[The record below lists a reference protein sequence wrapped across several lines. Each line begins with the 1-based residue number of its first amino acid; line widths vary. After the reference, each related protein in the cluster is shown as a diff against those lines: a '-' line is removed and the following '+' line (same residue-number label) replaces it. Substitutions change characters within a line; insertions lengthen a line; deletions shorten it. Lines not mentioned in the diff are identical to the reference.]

1 MDIVHHRCC
10 GLDIHKR
17 SVAACLI
24 TPKADGTPHK
34 TIRSFGTMTADLVE
48 MADWLQRAGC
58 THVAMESTG
67 VYWKPI
73 YNLLE
78 DRFNLLLVNTKHLKI
93 VPGHKTDVKDC
104 AWIAELL
111 RVGLLQASFVPERAE
126 RELRELTRYRSS
138 LVHERTAETNRLQ
151 KTLEGANIK
160 LASVASEVTG
170 KSGRAMLAALVAG
183 TTDPTMLADLAQ
195 RQLRRKIPELQRALA
210 GRFGSHQRFL
220 VAEQLAHIDDLE
232 ARIERI
238 SEEIKERMRPF
249 EDLIALLDSIPGIN
263 RWTAEVVLAE
273 IGFDMRRFPS
283 ADHLSSWA
291 GMCPG
296 NRESAGKRKSGR
308 TRKGSPSLRVALT
321 EAGHAAGRGK
331 TYLAAQLHR
340 LIPRIGLKK
349 AAIAVGHS
357 ILVIIYYVLTR
368 RQPFQD
374 LGALYFDHRHQAALE
389 QRLIRRLQALGNVV
403 TVQRVV
409 PTPAT

>member
-1 MDIVHHRCC
+1 MDIVHDRCC

-24 TPKADGTPHK
+24 TPGPGGKPQARV
-34 TIRSFGTMTADLVE
+34 RSFGTMTADLLE
-48 MADWLQRAGC
+48 LADWLQQAGC

-78 DRFNLLLVNTKHLKI
+78 DRFNLLLVNTRHLKM
-93 VPGHKTDVKDC
+93 VPGRKTDVKDC

-111 RVGLLQASFVPERAE
+111 RVGLLQASFVPDRAE
-126 RELRELTRYRSS
+126 RELRELTRYRSA
-138 LVHERTAETNRLQ
+138 LVRERTAETNRLQ

-183 TTDPTMLADLAQ
+183 ATDPMALADLAQ
-195 RQLRRKIPELQRALA
+195 RQLRRKMPELQRALA

-220 VAEQLAHIDDLE
+220 VAEQLAHIDDLDT
-232 ARIERI
+232 RIGRV
-238 SEEIKERMRPF
+238 SEEIRERMRPF
-249 EDLIALLDSIPGIN
+249 TALIALLDTIPGVS
-263 RWTAEVVLAE
+263 RWTAEVLLAE
-273 IGFDMRRFPS
+273 IGFDMGRFPS
-283 ADHLSSWA
+283 AGHLASWA

-308 TRKGSPSLRVALT
+308 TRKGSPWLRVALI

-331 TYLAAQLHR
+331 TYLAAQLH
-340 LIPRIGLKK
+340 LFEQMPIHG
-349 AAIAVGHS
+349 G
-357 ILVIIYYVLTR
+357 
-368 RQPFQD
+368 
-374 LGALYFDHRHQAALE
+374 LGAVQLRKVGVQVVHAKTHSASTGGHPERSEGSPSSSNRREILRPAACSE
-389 QRLIRRLQALGNVV
+389 NSDVV
-403 TVQRVV
+403 E
-409 PTPAT
+409 